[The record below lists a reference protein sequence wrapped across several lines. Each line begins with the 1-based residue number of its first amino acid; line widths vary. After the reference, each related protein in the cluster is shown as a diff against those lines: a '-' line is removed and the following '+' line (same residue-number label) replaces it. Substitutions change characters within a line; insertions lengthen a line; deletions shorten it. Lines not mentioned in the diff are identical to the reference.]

1 MNKQTFTIPDGCKT
15 VSIEQVGNQLITTFE
30 PEFKKGD
37 ILTGEYRGLANIIVL
52 DFISGST
59 VYLCRYS
66 VEHNSLNSNRAS
78 MVSLFKLRFA
88 TESEK
93 QLLFDALAKEGKQWN
108 AETLQIEDLK
118 VVPKVGDCVKIKG
131 HGCFYY
137 SIVSSFFSE
146 NNRHN
151 VHFGSYL
158 FKDDDECFICNG
170 NGEWGLSDCEVLSKV
185 QFQKEL
191 NELGFE
197 YNFDNGTI
205 SELKWKPKHGEKYY
219 YLNSEYTEYVTDFK
233 PDNQRISIGNYFKT
247 EKECEEAI
255 EKIKN
260 VLR

>member
-1 MNKQTFTIPDGCKT
+1 MNKQTFTIPDGCKA

-37 ILTGEYRGLANIIVL
+37 ILTGEHRGLANIIVL

-78 MVSLFKLRFA
+78 MVSLFKLRLA
-88 TESEK
+88 TEFEK
-93 QLLFDALAKEGKQWN
+93 QLIFDALAKEGKQWN

-118 VVPKVGDCVKIKG
+118 VVPKVGDCCRIDFIGGGNDYLVYG
-131 HGCFYY
+131 GCTGDGYKSRGNIF
-137 SIVSSFFSE
+137 STKRNSVSKSMLYTEDVIFT
-146 NNRHN
+146 
-151 VHFGSYL
+151 
-158 FKDDDECFICNG
+158 
-170 NGEWGLSDCEVLSKV
+170 VLEEY

-191 NELGFE
+191 NDLGFE
-197 YNFDNGTI
+197 YKFYNDTI
-205 SELKWKPKHGEKYY
+205 SELKWKPKEGEIVFLLDWSHGFMPSKIKYTNAFY
-219 YLNSEYTEYVTDFK
+219 TYLEHG
-233 PDNQRISIGNYFKT
+233 RIFKT